1 MTKRTLLF
9 AVLALLLLGLA
20 AIPAAATTPPGTGTP
35 GYWKNH
41 PEAWPVEGICL
52 NWDPYP
58 TCADGAWYPKDHAIA
73 LMGMPEKGDK
83 TYTLFRATIAA
94 ILNMYVGN
102 DTSCLCLNEGCD
114 QFLISFA
121 RSWLVDHPPGS
132 GVLGRDAAWQIDG
145 EWKYEILD
153 AYNNGE
159 LCAPSRD
166 AMED

>member
-52 NWDPYP
+52 DWDPYP
-58 TCADGAWYPKDHAIA
+58 TCAVEAWYPKDEAIEI
-73 LMGMPEKGDK
+73 MSMPEKGDK
-83 TYTLFRATIAA
+83 TYTLFRATVAA
-94 ILNMYVGN
+94 ILNQYAGN
-102 DTSCLCLNEGCD
+102 DISCLYTKEGWYI
-114 QFLISFA
+114 ISLA
-121 RSWLVDHPPGS
+121 RQWLLDHAPGS
-132 GVLGRDAAWQIDG
+132 GVRGSDPAWQEQG